1 MSRTNSKFMETKEK
15 DIFLGVS
22 FNQPLIHLN
31 TSKYSQSSCRTQTK
45 AFIMHMYFTHYSR
58 MYVDPM
64 TSYYK
69 VLGGSPSVLS
79 MWPYK
84 LKLDEKKSKHTG
96 LVQQNG
102 FGTTFLQSLLRVVKG
117 TCQLTWWC
125 RAWWS
130 PILFNFY
137 DPQQPLHSRCLD
149 CA

>member
-1 MSRTNSKFMETKEK
+1 MSRTNSKFVEAKEK
-15 DIFLGVS
+15 DILLGVS
-22 FNQPLIHLN
+22 FNPSSIW
-31 TSKYSQSSCRTQTK
+31 TWSKYSQSSWRTQNK

-58 MYVDPM
+58 MNVDPM

-69 VLGGSPSVLS
+69 VLGASPSVLS

-96 LVQQNG
+96 LAQQNG

-137 DPQQPLHSRCLD
+137 NPQQPLHSRRFE